1 MDAGRRFRIGLAVLV
16 AVIVL
21 AGTAAASGVAPAA
34 APTFVATPL
43 ATGSLTQTRPEAD
56 ANYVV
61 YQMFNS
67 AVPGSHSDVVL
78 RDIDSGVSTT
88 IGGGDAFDQ
97 TNPDVSQGRV
107 VYEDDSAGNS
117 NVRLYDEWLA
127 LDVALTSSADEEVM
141 PRVSGNLAAWYN
153 SDTDRIQYRDFARGV
168 TGTVPDSSDV
178 VYLDVDRGRIF
189 WTDALITQNCYV
201 FEPGIDTTSQRIW
214 EQLNS
219 EDILSLRAYGDHAA
233 MTLDTVTGTKV
244 YRASTTGSFDLSL
257 ADDTS
262 EPAIFDDAVVYQTGA
277 GQQNLHWYDWPK
289 EGVTLSANVATT
301 ATDETHPT
309 IFGNRIFY
317 QYEQTILNQDIYMAT
332 APTEVARSQGADRYM
347 TAVEASKAYF
357 HAADSAVLC
366 TGLNFPDALSAGP
379 FARLVNGPLLLT
391 KPNAVSAETMD
402 ELDRLGVTKVYLIG
416 GADVVNESVKTQLQA
431 EGITTSRIQGSDR
444 YATSIEIAKVMADQV
459 SGAYEVD
466 MAFFARGDNFPDAL
480 AVGPV
485 AAGAISPII
494 LVKPNEVPTVVSGAV
509 DTLNIRSGV
518 TVGGSDVVSNGVFD
532 GLVSIM
538 QDNGG
543 DEHPMERWFGA
554 DRYATAIDVVENGVA
569 ARWIDLDTVGVATGL
584 NFPDALGGGAA
595 LGHYGSPVLLVR
607 DPMPASVTGWI
618 DENGLAIGRLEIFG
632 GPDVVSTGIENSLK
646 GMFD

>member
-1 MDAGRRFRIGLAVLV
+1 MNAYRTFRIGLALLV
-16 AVIVL
+16 AVILL
-21 AGTAAASGVAPAA
+21 AGTGAASGVAPAA
-34 APTFVATPL
+34 APTFLTTPL
-43 ATGSLTQTRPEAD
+43 ATGALTQTRPEAD

-61 YQMFNS
+61 YQIFN
-67 AVPGSHSDVVL
+67 PLDMGSHSDVVL
-78 RDIDSGVSTT
+78 RDIDSGASTT

-117 NVRLYDEWLA
+117 NVRLYDEWLS
-127 LDVALTSSADEEVM
+127 LDVALTSSADDEVM

-189 WTDALITQNCYV
+189 WTDSLITQNCYV
-201 FEPGIDTTSQRIW
+201 FEPGVDTASERIW

-219 EDILSLRAYGDHAA
+219 EDILSLRAYGDYAA
-233 MTLDTVTGTKV
+233 MTLNTVTGTKV
-244 YRASTTGSFDLSL
+244 YRASTTGSFDVSL

-262 EPAIFDDAVVYQTGA
+262 DPAIFDDAIAYQIGA
-277 GQQNLHWYDWPK
+277 GQQNLRWYDWSK
-289 EGVTLSANVATT
+289 EGVTLTTDLATT
-301 ATDETHPT
+301 AADETHPT
-309 IFGNRIFY
+309 MFGNRIFY

-357 HAADSAVLC
+357 HAADVAVLC

-379 FARLVNGPLLLT
+379 FARMVNGPLLLT
-391 KPNAVSAETMD
+391 KPSAVSAETMD
-402 ELDRLGVTKVYLIG
+402 ELDRLGVTKVFLIG
-416 GADVVNESVKTQLQA
+416 GADVVNESVKTQLQNA
-431 EGITTSRIQGSDR
+431 GITASRIEGSDR
-444 YATSIEIAKVMADQV
+444 YATSVEIAKVMADQV

-485 AAGAISPII
+485 AAGALSPIV
-494 LVKPNEVPTVVSGAV
+494 LVKPNEIPAVVSGAV

-518 TVGGSDVVSNGVFD
+518 IVGGADVVSNGVFD
-532 GLVSIM
+532 GLTSIM

-543 DEHPMERWFGA
+543 EEHPMERWFGA
-554 DRYATAIDVVENGVA
+554 DRYATAIDVIENGVE

-595 LGHYGSPVLLVR
+595 LGHYGSPVLLIR
-607 DPMPASVTGWI
+607 DPMPASVAGWL